1 MGHREQKEMEK
12 WLKKTFDPMGGEL
25 TDEEAKDRW
34 AALRLLANPEVVLDQ
49 CPHQA
54 DYWDLIFHA
63 VPEWSDLVKYNFI
76 MFISVD

>member
-1 MGHREQKEMEK
+1 MEK
-12 WLKKTFDPMGGEL
+12 WLKKTIDPKGEEL

-34 AALRLLANPEVVLDQ
+34 AALRLLANPEAVFDQ

-54 DYWDLIFHA
+54 DYSDLIFHT

-76 MFISVD
+76 MFIL

>member
-1 MGHREQKEMEK
+1 MEK
-12 WLKKTFDPMGGEL
+12 QLKKTFDPTGGEL
-25 TDEEAKDRW
+25 TDEETKDRW
-34 AALRLLANPEVVLDQ
+34 ATLHLLANFEAVLDQ

-63 VPEWSDLVKYNFI
+63 VLEWSDLVKYNFI